1 MFGSVATT
9 ASVFVMLLATIVHGA
24 GWHMDINY
32 ADGVT
37 TKIHGHTNSG
47 CTKFKKTNTDIN
59 SVYFDTS
66 LLADTF
72 VLYSD
77 ENCKSEVYKGKK
89 GNNNVP
95 NDVYGSYKVY

>member
-1 MFGSVATT
+1 MFGSIAT
-9 ASVFVMLLATIVHGA
+9 AISFCVMLLATVAVGA
-24 GWHMDINY
+24 GWHMEVNY

-37 TKIHGHTNSG
+37 TKLHGHTNSG
-47 CTKFKKTNTDIN
+47 CTKFKKTSADIN

-77 ENCKSEVYKGKK
+77 QNCKSEVYKGKK

-95 NDVYGSYKVY
+95 NDIYESYKVY

>member
-1 MFGSVATT
+1 MFGSIAT
-9 ASVFVMLLATIVHGA
+9 AISFCVMLLATVVAGA
-24 GWHMDINY
+24 GWHMEVNY

-37 TKIHGHTNSG
+37 TKLHGHTNSG
-47 CTKFKKTNTDIN
+47 CTKFKKTNADIN

-66 LLADTF
+66 LFADTF

-77 ENCKSEVYKGKK
+77 QNCKSEVYKGKK

-95 NDVYGSYKVY
+95 NDIYESYKVY